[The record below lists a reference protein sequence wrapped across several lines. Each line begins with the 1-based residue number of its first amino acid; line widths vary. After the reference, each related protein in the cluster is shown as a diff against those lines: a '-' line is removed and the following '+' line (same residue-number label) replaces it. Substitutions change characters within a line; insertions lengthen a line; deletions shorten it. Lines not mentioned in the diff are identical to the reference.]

1 MTTSAESGTRT
12 PQVHVDR
19 PARGVAVLTVDSPPL
34 NAFGIP
40 EGEAFFAAFEPL
52 DADPEVRCIVVTG
65 AGRAFLA
72 GGDLKHQLTLTTP
85 EAQAAHADNPRSL
98 SAAMRLVEEARVPVI
113 AAVNGPV
120 AGGGLEFALCCDI
133 RLAAEEAT
141 FVAAGVNVGL
151 ILSWYRLPRIVGL
164 GRAKQMLLT
173 GSPCTAEQAERWGLV
188 TEVHPTDEL
197 LPAAVALAER
207 IASRAPLS
215 VENTKAC
222 ANRAFDRTGE
232 ELAALQREK
241 FLEMFATRDHEEALR
256 AFFDRRTPSFERR

>member
-1 MTTSAESGTRT
+1 MSRAFERDAGT

-19 PARGVAVLTVDSPPL
+19 PAPGVAVLTLDSPPR

-52 DADPEVRCIVVTG
+52 DADPEVRCVVVTG

-72 GGDLKHQLTLTTP
+72 GGDLRHQLTLTTP
-85 EAQAAHADNPRSL
+85 EAQAAHADHPRSL
-98 SAAMRLVEEARVPVI
+98 SAAMRLVEDSRVPVI
-113 AAVNGPV
+113 AAINGPV
-120 AGGGLEFALCCDI
+120 AGGGLEFALCCDL
-133 RLAAEEAT
+133 RLASPEAT

-173 GSPCTAEQAERWGLV
+173 GLPCTAEQAERWGLV
-188 TEVHPTDEL
+188 TEVHPPDAL

-222 ANRAFDRTGE
+222 ANRAFDLTSG
-232 ELAALQREK
+232 ELASLQRDK

>member
-1 MTTSAESGTRT
+1 MTAPPGPEARA

-19 PARGVAVLTVDSPPL
+19 PVPGVAVLTVDSPPR
-34 NAFGIP
+34 NAFGPP

-52 DADPEVRCIVVTG
+52 DADPAVRCIVVTG

-72 GGDLKHQLTLTTP
+72 GGDLRLQLTLTTA
-85 EAQAAHADNPRSL
+85 EAQSAYADHPRSL
-98 SAAMRLVEEARVPVI
+98 SAALRLVEQARVPVV
-113 AAVNGPV
+113 AAINGPV
-120 AGGGLEFALCCDI
+120 AGGGLEFALGCDV
-133 RLAAEEAT
+133 RLASEDAT

-151 ILSWYRLPRIVGL
+151 ILGWYRLPRIVGL

-188 TEVHPTDEL
+188 TEVHPPDAL

-215 VENTKAC
+215 VESTKAC
-222 ANRAFDRTGE
+222 ANRAFDLTGD

>member
-1 MTTSAESGTRT
+1 
-12 PQVHVDR
+12 
-19 PARGVAVLTVDSPPL
+19 
-34 NAFGIP
+34 
-40 EGEAFFAAFEPL
+40 
-52 DADPEVRCIVVTG
+52 
-65 AGRAFLA
+65 
-72 GGDLKHQLTLTTP
+72 
-85 EAQAAHADNPRSL
+85 
-98 SAAMRLVEEARVPVI
+98 MRLVEEARVPVI
-113 AAVNGPV
+113 AAINGPV
-120 AGGGLEFALCCDI
+120 AGGGLEFALACDI

-173 GSPCTAEQAERWGLV
+173 GSPVTADRAERWGLV
-188 TEVHPTDEL
+188 TEVHPADAL

-207 IASRAPLS
+207 VASRAPLS

-222 ANRAFDRTGE
+222 ANRAFDLTSE

>member
-1 MTTSAESGTRT
+1 VTAAQAGVPA

-19 PARGVAVLTVDSPPL
+19 PAPGVAVLTVDSPPR

-52 DADPEVRCIVVTG
+52 DADPAVRCVVVTG

-85 EAQAAHADNPRSL
+85 EVQAAHADHPRSL
-98 SAAMRLVEEARVPVI
+98 SAAMRLVEDARVPVI
-113 AAVNGPV
+113 AAINGPV
-120 AGGGLEFALCCDI
+120 AGGGLEFALSCDI
-133 RLAAEEAT
+133 RLAAQEAT

-151 ILSWYRLPRIVGL
+151 ILSWYRLPRVVGL

-188 TEVHPTDEL
+188 TEVYPPAAL

-222 ANRAFDRTGE
+222 ANRAFDLTRE
-232 ELAALQREK
+232 ELASLQREK

>member
-1 MTTSAESGTRT
+1 MTASTQPGSHA
-12 PQVHVDR
+12 PQVHVHR
-19 PARGVAVLTVDSPPL
+19 PTPGVAVLTVDSPPR

-40 EGEAFFAAFEPL
+40 EGEAFFAAFEPV

-85 EAQAAHADNPRSL
+85 EAQAALAEHPRSL
-98 SAAMRLVEEARVPVI
+98 SASMRLVEEARVPVI
-113 AAVNGPV
+113 AAINGPV

-133 RLAAEEAT
+133 RLAAQEAT

-188 TEVHPTDEL
+188 TAVHPVDEL
-197 LPAAVALAER
+197 LPAAIALAER

-222 ANRAFDRTGE
+222 ANLAFDLTNE
-232 ELAALQREK
+232 ELASLQRAK